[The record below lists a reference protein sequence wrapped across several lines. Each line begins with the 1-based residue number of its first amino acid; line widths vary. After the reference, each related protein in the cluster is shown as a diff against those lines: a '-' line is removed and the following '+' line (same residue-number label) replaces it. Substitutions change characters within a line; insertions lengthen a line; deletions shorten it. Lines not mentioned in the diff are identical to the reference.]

1 MGKNYC
7 KVGHKWCKMCSHGQ
21 CGYGNT
27 QTDVKT
33 IKDCPK
39 RAAERTVSFKEL
51 LKKTPFEDV
60 MGAMVKY
67 WPNQQ
72 GSIEGYRNV
81 YKTMLDRKSQMVHG
95 FRICGEIMKFHDWE
109 CPVMV
114 CEQKGNHAHYSCE
127 GFKWAEINYMDVDK
141 ETLDRM
147 SKEDIICGVLYEM
160 TFNGFT
166 EEDVETFYNNLH
178 RRFKEMRKSI

>member
-7 KVGHKWCKMCSHGQ
+7 KVGHKWCKMCSHGR
-21 CGYGNT
+21 CGYGNAKA
-27 QTDVKT
+27 DVKT
-33 IKDCPK
+33 IKDCLK

-51 LKKTPFEDV
+51 LQKTPFEDV

-67 WPNQQ
+67 WPDQQ
-72 GSIEGYRNV
+72 RSIEGYRNV

-95 FRICGEIMKFHDWE
+95 FRICGEIKKFIDGE

-114 CEQKGNHAHYSCE
+114 CKRNGNPIHYSCD

-166 EEDVETFYNNLH
+166 EEGVETFFNNFCQE
-178 RRFKEMRKSI
+178 FKEMKE

>member
-7 KVGHKWCKMCSHGQ
+7 KVGHKWCKMCSHGR
-21 CGYGNT
+21 CGYGNA

-33 IKDCPK
+33 IKDCLK

-51 LKKTPFEDV
+51 LQKTPFEDV

-67 WPNQQ
+67 WPDEQR
-72 GSIEGYRNV
+72 SIEGYRNV
-81 YKTMLDRKSQMVHG
+81 YKTMLDRKSKMVHG
-95 FRICGEIMKFHDWE
+95 FHIFGVYDDGY
-109 CPVMV
+109 PVMM
-114 CEQKGNHAHYSCE
+114 CKRNDYHAHYSCE
-127 GFKWAEINYMDVDK
+127 EFKWAEISYMDVEK

-147 SKEDIICGVLYEM
+147 PKEDIICGVLYEM

-166 EEDVETFYNNLH
+166 EEDVEAFFNNLCQ
-178 RRFKEMRKSI
+178 RFEEMKKSI

>member
-7 KVGHKWCKMCSHGQ
+7 KVGHKWCKMCSHGR
-21 CGYGNT
+21 CGYGNA

-39 RAAERTVSFKEL
+39 RVSERTVSFKEL
-51 LKKTPFEDV
+51 LQKTPFEDV

-67 WPNQQ
+67 WPDQQ

-81 YKTMLDRKSQMVHG
+81 YKTMLERKSQMVHG
-95 FRICGEIMKFHDWE
+95 FHICGVYVNG

-114 CEQKGNHAHYSCE
+114 CKQKGSPIHYSCD
-127 GFKWAEINYMDVDK
+127 GFKWGEINYMDVDK
-141 ETLDRM
+141 ETLDRIP
-147 SKEDIICGVLYEM
+147 KEDIICGVLFEM

-166 EEDVETFYNNLH
+166 EEDVEEFFDDIH
-178 RRFKEMRKSI
+178 QRFNEMKEAI

>member
-1 MGKNYC
+1 
-7 KVGHKWCKMCSHGQ
+7 MCSHGW
-21 CGYGNT
+21 CEYGNDKA
-27 QTDVKT
+27 DVKT

-39 RAAERTVSFKEL
+39 LVSDRTVSFKEL
-51 LKKTPFEDV
+51 LQKTPFEDV

-67 WPNQQ
+67 WPDQQ
-72 GSIEGYRNV
+72 RSIEGYRNV
-81 YKTMLDRKSQMVHG
+81 YKTMLARKSQMVHG
-95 FRICGEIMKFHDWE
+95 FRICGEIKKFIDGE

-114 CEQKGNHAHYSCE
+114 CRHKSNPIHYSCD

-147 SKEDIICGVLYEM
+147 SNEDIICGVLFEM

-166 EEDVETFYNNLH
+166 EEDVEEFFDDIH
-178 RRFKEMRKSI
+178 QRFNEMKEAM

>member
-7 KVGHKWCKMCSHGQ
+7 KVGHKWCKMCSHGR
-21 CGYGNT
+21 CGYGNA

-67 WPNQQ
+67 WPDQQ

-81 YKTMLDRKSQMVHG
+81 YKTMLERKSQMVHG
-95 FRICGEIMKFHDWE
+95 FHICGVYVDGY
-109 CPVMV
+109 PVMV
-114 CEQKGNHAHYSCE
+114 CKQKGSPIHYSCD
-127 GFKWAEINYMDVDK
+127 GFKWGEINYMDVDK

-147 SKEDIICGVLYEM
+147 PKEDIICGVLFEM

-166 EEDVETFYNNLH
+166 EEDVEEFFDDIHH
-178 RRFKEMRKSI
+178 RFNEMKEAI